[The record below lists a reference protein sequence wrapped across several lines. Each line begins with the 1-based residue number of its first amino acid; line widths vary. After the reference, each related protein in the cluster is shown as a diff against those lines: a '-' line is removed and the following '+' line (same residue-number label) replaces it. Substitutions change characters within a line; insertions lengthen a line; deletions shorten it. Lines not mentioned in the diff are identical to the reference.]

1 MLGKTEN
8 RGGSVSNPLEE
19 QKTRKIALP
28 TPWKNEKCSQEHFQ
42 PLGKRKQTA
51 GNISNPLESVNRLL
65 ATFPTPW
72 KRKKILYSFSQHKG
86 NME

>member
-42 PLGKRKQTA
+42 PLGKPKNA
-51 GNISNPLESVNRLL
+51 ENCVSNPLEERKMPL
-65 ATFPTPW
+65 AAFPTPW
-72 KRKKILYSFSQHKG
+72 KDFFNYKFYY
-86 NME
+86 

>member
-42 PLGKRKQTA
+42 PLGKPKNA
-51 GNISNPLESVNRLL
+51 ENCASNPLEERKMPL
-65 ATFPTPW
+65 AAFPTPW
-72 KRKKILYSFSQHKG
+72 KDFFYYKFYY
-86 NME
+86 

>member
-19 QKTRKIALP
+19 QKTRKIAFP

-42 PLGKRKQTA
+42 PLGKPKNA
-51 GNISNPLESVNRLL
+51 ENCASNPLEERKMPL
-65 ATFPTPW
+65 AAFPTPW
-72 KRKKILYSFSQHKG
+72 KDFFNYKFYY
-86 NME
+86 

>member
-28 TPWKNEKCSQEHFQ
+28 TPWKNGKCHWLHFQ
-42 PLGKRKQTA
+42 PLGKPKNA
-51 GNISNPLESVNRLL
+51 ENCVSNPLE
-65 ATFPTPW
+65 
-72 KRKKILYSFSQHKG
+72 
-86 NME
+86 E

>member
-42 PLGKRKQTA
+42 PLGRTE
-51 GNISNPLESVNRLL
+51 NTENCVSNPLE
-65 ATFPTPW
+65 
-72 KRKKILYSFSQHKG
+72 
-86 NME
+86 E

>member
-19 QKTRKIALP
+19 QKTRKIAFP

-42 PLGKRKQTA
+42 PLGKPKNA
-51 GNISNPLESVNRLL
+51 ENCVSNPLEERKMPL
-65 ATFPTPW
+65 AAFPTPW
-72 KRKKILYSFSQHKG
+72 KDFFNYKFYY
-86 NME
+86 

>member
-19 QKTRKIALP
+19 QKTRKIAFP

-42 PLGKRKQTA
+42 PLGKPKNA
-51 GNISNPLESVNRLL
+51 ENCASNPLE
-65 ATFPTPW
+65 
-72 KRKKILYSFSQHKG
+72 
-86 NME
+86 E

>member
-42 PLGKRKQTA
+42 PLGKPKNAENCASNLLEERKM
-51 GNISNPLESVNRLL
+51 PL
-65 ATFPTPW
+65 AAFPTPW
-72 KRKKILYSFSQHKG
+72 KDFFNYKFYY
-86 NME
+86 

>member
-28 TPWKNEKCSQEHFQ
+28 TPWKNGKRSQEHFQ
-42 PLGKRKQTA
+42 PLGKPKNA
-51 GNISNPLESVNRLL
+51 ENCVSNPLEERKMPL
-65 ATFPTPW
+65 AAFPTPW
-72 KRKKILYSFSQHKG
+72 KDFFNYKFYY
-86 NME
+86 

>member
-42 PLGKRKQTA
+42 PLGKPKNA
-51 GNISNPLESVNRLL
+51 ENCASNPLEERKMPL
-65 ATFPTPW
+65 AAFPTPW
-72 KRKKILYSFSQHKG
+72 KDFFNYKFYY
-86 NME
+86 

>member
-42 PLGKRKQTA
+42 PLGKPKNA
-51 GNISNPLESVNRLL
+51 ENCASNPLEERKMPL

-72 KRKKILYSFSQHKG
+72 KDFFNYKFYY
-86 NME
+86 

>member
-28 TPWKNEKCSQEHFQ
+28 TPWKNEKCRWLRFQ
-42 PLGKRKQTA
+42 PLGKSKNA
-51 GNISNPLESVNRLL
+51 ENCVSNPLEERKMPL
-65 ATFPTPW
+65 AAFPTPW
-72 KRKKILYSFSQHKG
+72 KDFFNYKFYY
-86 NME
+86 